1 MDDHVPSDR
10 FDKAIFLA
18 MSILL
23 IVLVACMISNLRFQY
38 RNYEKGIE
46 TARDTTSLHRVDHAA
61 LLSYSRAWDF
71 AVVRTSALFLSFLL
85 MFTGAMYV
93 LRVGKTDFRLSVEK
107 GDLKGNLM
115 TSSPGLVMM
124 TLGVSLV
131 ACVLI
136 SKNFVEYKNQQ
147 TIPRNQ
153 DVAGEKRKELAPD
166 PFNTQTH
173 NS

>member
-1 MDDHVPSDR
+1 MDDRVPSDR

-18 MSILL
+18 MSIILILL
-23 IVLVACMISNLRFQY
+23 IVFMAFNLTVQY
-38 RNYEKGIE
+38 YNYGDGIKL
-46 TARDTTSLHRVDHAA
+46 TTEGTESLNHAA

-85 MFTGAMYV
+85 MFTGAIYV

-107 GDLKGNLM
+107 GDLKGNLI
-115 TSSPGLVMM
+115 TSSPGLVMV
-124 TLGVSLV
+124 TLGVLLV

-136 SKNFVEYKNQQ
+136 SRNSVEYKNLM

>member
-1 MDDHVPSDR
+1 MDNDIPSDR
-10 FDKAIFLA
+10 FDKVIFLA
-18 MSILL
+18 MAIIL
-23 IVLVACMISNLRFQY
+23 IVLIAFMAFNLTVQY
-38 RNYEKGIE
+38 CNYDEGIKLTTKGVE
-46 TARDTTSLHRVDHAA
+46 SPDHAA

-136 SKNFVEYKNQQ
+136 SKNSVEYKNQQ

-153 DVAGEKRKELAPD
+153 DVAGEKRKEMAPD